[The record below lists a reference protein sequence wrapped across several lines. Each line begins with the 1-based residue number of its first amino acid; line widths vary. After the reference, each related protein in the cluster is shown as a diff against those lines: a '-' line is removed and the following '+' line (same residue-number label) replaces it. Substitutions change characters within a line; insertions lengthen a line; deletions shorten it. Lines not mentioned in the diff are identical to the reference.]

1 MVRIIN
7 FAHFF
12 RDKRSVLEVNGEFPS
27 IVNNY
32 PKDGSLMLSISNEA
46 GERKAFKLTIEEAS
60 RFVMALESFIKRHD
74 HELSKLWEK
83 R

>member
-12 RDKRSVLEVNGEFPS
+12 KDKRSVLELNGELPS
-27 IVNNY
+27 VVNNF

-46 GERKAFKLTIEEAS
+46 GDRKAFKLTVEEAS
-60 RFVMALESFIKRHD
+60 RLTFALESFIKRHD
-74 HELSKLWEK
+74 FEWSKLWEN

>member
-1 MVRIIN
+1 MVRIIG

-12 RDKRSVLEVNGEFPS
+12 RDKRSVLEINGELPS
-27 IVNNY
+27 IVNNF

-46 GERKAFKLTIEEAS
+46 GERKAFKLTVEEAS
-60 RFVMALESFIKRHD
+60 RLVIAVESFIKRHD
-74 HELSKLWEK
+74 HELSKLWET

>member
-1 MVRIIN
+1 MVRVIG

-12 RDKRSVLEVNGEFPS
+12 KEKRSVLELNGELPQ
-27 IVNNY
+27 IVNNF

-46 GERKAFKLTIEEAS
+46 GDRRAFKLTVEEAS
-60 RFVMALESFIKRHD
+60 RLMIALESFIKHHD
-74 HELSKLWEK
+74 YELGKLWEN